1 MVHAINLDHSI
12 REISYTFFL
21 DNFNMHECK
30 KSKAPMPF
38 YLFGY
43 MDLLGKILLQ
53 LIYALQNGYN
63 LQDWILESQQG
74 YKKSDLA
81 SQCTH
86 R

>member
-1 MVHAINLDHSI
+1 
-12 REISYTFFL
+12 
-21 DNFNMHECK
+21 
-30 KSKAPMPF
+30 MPF